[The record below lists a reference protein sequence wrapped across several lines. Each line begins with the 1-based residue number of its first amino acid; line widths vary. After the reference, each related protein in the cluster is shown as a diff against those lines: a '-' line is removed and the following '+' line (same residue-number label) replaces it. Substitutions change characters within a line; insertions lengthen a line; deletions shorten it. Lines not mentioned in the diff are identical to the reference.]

1 MNNTSYDTLP
11 YPSSVY
17 ESTDPAQL
25 GAIASLM
32 GVHSA
37 PAKSARVLELGC
49 GDGANICALAAL
61 YRNAEFVGVDLSE
74 THIDLGRERVAS
86 TGLANISLQCASI
99 MDIGTE
105 LGSFDYIIAHAVY
118 SWVPVDVQKKIIQI
132 CKSRLTRTGL
142 VYISYNVLPGWNN
155 IQTVR
160 EMMMFHASK
169 FKEPNEQIR
178 EARRMLSFVH
188 ENVSGSE
195 TYRQVLKD
203 EIDLISGSSDSHLFH
218 DHMEVHNT
226 PYYFQEF
233 VSAARAEGLAYVAD
247 FNLATLFLGSY
258 SEKARETLSKVK
270 DPGEAEQYLDFLSN
284 RRFRRSILCHADQP
298 VHRSIGPDQIRG
310 LFYFADL
317 KQTGSGDDGATK
329 FATVDGS
336 AWIQS
341 PVKSGISSAT
351 STLSTTTAVID
362 KILRIF
368 TENRNNPLSVEELTQ
383 NLANTS
389 AETQP
394 DDIESKLL
402 NAMPE
407 LIVRGV
413 LRATSMPVQ
422 VATTV
427 SDAPEV
433 WWYARSAAKSGGVVS
448 NLLHKTI
455 VLDEAVRA
463 LMPLM
468 DGTNTFQEILEHYV
482 ALCVD
487 GTLTVRENESIVTDR
502 NRLRDLLALSM
513 KELMETLAA
522 NALLVR

>member
-1 MNNTSYDTLP
+1 MNNTSYDIP

-32 GVHSA
+32 RVQSV

-49 GDGANICALAAL
+49 GEGANICALAAL
-61 YRNAEFVGVDLSE
+61 YPNAEFVGVDLSE
-74 THIDLGRERVAS
+74 KHIDLGQERVAS
-86 TGLANISLQCASI
+86 TGLGNISLQCMSI

-105 LGSFDYIIAHAVY
+105 IGSFDYIIAHGVY

-132 CKSRLTRTGL
+132 CKSRLSRTGL

-160 EMMMFHASK
+160 KMMMFHASR
-169 FKEPNEQIR
+169 FKEPSEQIR

-188 ENVSGSE
+188 ENVAGSE

-218 DHMEVHNT
+218 DHMGVHNT

-233 VSAARAEGLAYVAD
+233 ASAVRAEGLAYVAD
-247 FNLATLFLGSY
+247 FSLATLFLGTY
-258 SEKARETLSKVK
+258 GEKARETLSKVK
-270 DPGEAEQYLDFLSN
+270 EPVEAEQYLDFLSN

-298 VHRSIGPDQIRG
+298 VHRTIGPDQIRD

-317 KQTGSGDDGATK
+317 KQTDSGDDGATK
-329 FATVDGS
+329 FAMVDGS
-336 AWIQS
+336 ASFQS
-341 PVKSGISSAT
+341 PVKLGISSDT
-351 STLSTTTAVID
+351 SALSTTSLVFG
-362 KILRIF
+362 KILQIF
-368 TENRNNPLSVEELTQ
+368 TENRNIPLSVEELIQ
-383 NLANTS
+383 NLADTS
-389 AETQP
+389 PGAPQP

-402 NAMPE
+402 NALPE
-407 LIVRGV
+407 LIVRGM

-422 VATTV
+422 VTTTV

-433 WWYARSAAKSGGVVS
+433 WWYARSAANAGGVVS
-448 NLLHKTI
+448 TCLHKTI
-455 VLDEAVRA
+455 GLDESVRV
-463 LMPLM
+463 LMQLM
-468 DGTNTFQEILEHYV
+468 DGTNTFQEILEHYI

-487 GTLTVRENESIVTDR
+487 GTLTVRENESIVSDR
-502 NRLRDLLALSM
+502 DRLRDILALSL
-513 KELMETLAA
+513 KEMMETFAA